1 MILGA
6 EFVGIGRKGP
16 GSWGNGRPLE
26 TGKGKKMNFPLGTSR
41 RKQPCCHLDFG
52 PSETAF
58 GLLAFKTLRDQTD
71 IIVSHQM
78 CGNLLQKQWETNTD
92 GELVKSV

>member
-41 RKQPCCHLDFG
+41 RKQPCCYLDFG
-52 PSETAF
+52 PSGTAF